1 MRYGGNTSCTEIRL
15 GKELI
20 IVDCGSGVREL
31 GIALLKEYGE
41 KRIDGHIFVGHT
53 HWDHIQG
60 FPFFTPLYVPQN
72 HFTVYSVRGAG
83 KSLERVFRGQMAADY
98 FPVPLK
104 SLSSHLKFV
113 ELEEAVK
120 IGEAKVSYFFLNHPG
135 VSIGFRFEY
144 AGKAISYLSDHETFW
159 RLGGKNDH
167 TKRQDDAVAAFAKG
181 SDILI
186 CEAQYDE
193 EEYKL
198 KKGWGHSTFNDV
210 VDRALQAEAKHLSLF
225 HHDPEHTDEIMDGY
239 VEHCNERIRA
249 AGSLMRCTGA
259 QEKESLTL

>member
-1 MRYGGNTSCTEIRL
+1 L
-15 GKELI
+15 ALI
-20 IVDCGSGVREL
+20 E
-31 GIALLKEYGE
+31 EYG
-41 KRIDGHIFVGHT
+41 KKPIKGHIFVGHT

-60 FPFFTPLYVPQN
+60 FPFFTPLYSPQN
-72 HFTVYSVRGAG
+72 HFSVYSVRGAG

-104 SLSSHLKFV
+104 SLSSQLQFI

-120 IGEAKVSYFFLNHPG
+120 IGEAKVSYYFLNHPG
-135 VSIGFRFEY
+135 VSIGFRFDY
-144 AGKAISYLSDHETFW
+144 RGKRISYLSDHETFS
-159 RLGGKNDH
+159 RLGGASEHN
-167 TKRQDDAVAAFAKG
+167 KRQDDGVAEFAKD

-193 EEYKL
+193 KEYES

-210 VDRALQAEAKHLSLF
+210 VDRALQAEAKHLILF
-225 HHDPEHTDEIMDGY
+225 HHDPEHTDEIMDAY
-239 VEHCNERIRA
+239 VAECNERIRS

-259 QEKESLTL
+259 QEKETITL